1 MINYIKSQ
9 ARNYLTTD
17 NITIFLIALSLLI
30 FIGLKVEG
38 IMTYASM
45 PFLLL
50 MLPAA
55 LILQHKSEFTFFKTL
70 SPIALRICSGVLSGA
85 LVVAFLIS
93 VRGIVA
99 LEWLS
104 IANLLSLKISAIA
117 TLIVSL
123 VAMHGLHILLYSY
136 QKRILKNALI
146 HERLLFYACSTLL
159 VAILMGVDVR
169 STSVITIS
177 FLIYSL
183 LIDLFIDQRKAN
195 LIWLV
200 VWTIILGS
208 FLSIY
213 IVFVYN
219 NYVSVTAK
227 PLELLSAFTVF
238 SIIFVLS
245 GILYSVYGL
254 LNKKNNLLP
263 EEWEFNYGNSL
274 HLRSRIQLSILLT
287 LIFSFITIGIVS
299 VHQFNLQHGTE
310 GYDLNAEFT
319 QALLNT
325 YVFLFLIGFA
335 ISFSLSQY
343 IRNPL
348 LALGKTLKE
357 VKLHKNNKK
366 ISWQGSDEI
375 GYLIQEYN
383 SMIEQL
389 ESNAAQLAEV
399 ERDNAWREMSKQVAH
414 EIKNP
419 LTPMKLSL
427 QHLQMTLGDAKEDER
442 TVRMC
447 GTLMQQIENLQQI
460 ADEFANFGSLPKTDN
475 QKVLL
480 NDIVETIHD
489 LFRNRQDMDIHLI
502 EPIDDIGVYADKNQL
517 LRVLNNI
524 VKNSIQA
531 IPEER
536 KGLIELKLYKREN
549 KAIISVRD
557 NGVGI
562 PKAEQDH
569 IFKPRFTTKSNGSGL
584 GLAIS
589 ANMLDTMGGK
599 LHFNSIPGEGTEF
612 FVELPLIRSKPK
624 KEVSRVSLYD

>member
-9 ARNYLTTD
+9 ARHYLTTD
-17 NITIFLIALSLLI
+17 NITIFLIFLSLLT
-30 FIGLKVEG
+30 FLGLKVNS
-38 IMTYASM
+38 ILTYASL
-45 PFLLL
+45 PYLILL
-50 MLPAA
+50 LPAA
-55 LILQHKSEFTFFKTL
+55 LILQHKSEFTFFKSL
-70 SPIALRICSGVLSGA
+70 SPLALRICSGILSGA
-85 LVVAFLIS
+85 IVVAFLIS
-93 VRGIVA
+93 VRGIVVM
-99 LEWLS
+99 EWLS
-104 IANLLSLKISAIA
+104 ISGLLSLEFGAII
-117 TLIVSL
+117 TLVIAL
-123 VAMHGLHILLYSY
+123 IAMHGLHILLYSY
-136 QKRILKNALI
+136 QKRILAKALI

-159 VAILMGVDVR
+159 VALLMGTDLR
-169 STSVITIS
+169 STSIIAIS

-183 LIDLFIDQRKAN
+183 LIDLFIDQQKAN

-219 NYVSVTAK
+219 NYVSTPSE

-238 SIIFVLS
+238 SVIFVLCGFLYCIY
-245 GILYSVYGL
+245 GI
-254 LNKKNNLLP
+254 LNKKNDLLP
-263 EEWEFNYGNSL
+263 SEWEFNYGNSL

-310 GYDLNAEFT
+310 GYDLMAKFT

-389 ESNAAQLAEV
+389 ETNASQLAQI
-399 ERDNAWREMSKQVAH
+399 ERDNAWREMAKQVAH

-419 LTPMKLSL
+419 LTPMKLSI
-427 QHLQMTLGDAKEDER
+427 QHLQMTLGDSKEDER

-447 GTLMQQIENLQQI
+447 GTLMHQIENLQQI

-489 LFRNRQDMDIHLI
+489 LFRNRQDMDIRLI

-517 LRVLNNI
+517 VRVLNNI

-531 IPEER
+531 IPEDR
-536 KGLIELKLYKREN
+536 KGHIELMLYKQEN

-557 NGVGI
+557 NGIGI
-562 PKAEQDH
+562 ARSEQDH

-589 ANMLDTMGGK
+589 ANMLDSMGGRI
-599 LHFNSIPGEGTEF
+599 HFNSIQDEGTVF
-612 FVELPLIRSKPK
+612 FVELPLIRSKAK

>member
-9 ARNYLTTD
+9 ARHYLTTD
-17 NITIFLIALSLLI
+17 NITIFLIALSLLT
-30 FIGLKVEG
+30 FLGLKVNS
-38 IMTYASM
+38 ILTYASL
-45 PFLLL
+45 PYLLL
-50 MLPAA
+50 LLPSA
-55 LILQHKSEFTFFKTL
+55 LILQHKSEFSFFRTL
-70 SPIALRICSGVLSGA
+70 SPIALRICSGLLSGA
-85 LVVAFLIS
+85 IVVAFLIS
-93 VRGIVA
+93 VRGIVVM
-99 LEWLS
+99 EWLS
-104 IANLLSLKISAIA
+104 ISGLLSLEIGPII
-117 TLIVSL
+117 TLVVSL
-123 VAMHGLHILLYSY
+123 IAMHGLHILLYSY
-136 QKRILKNALI
+136 QKRILASALI
-146 HERLLFYACSTLL
+146 HERLLFYICSTLL
-159 VAILMGVDVR
+159 VTAFMGADLR
-169 STSVITIS
+169 STSVIAIS

-183 LIDLFIDQRKAN
+183 LIDLFIDQKKAN

-219 NYVSVTAK
+219 NYVSIPSK

-238 SIIFVLS
+238 SIIFVLC
-245 GILYSVYGL
+245 GFLYSVYGI
-254 LNKKNNLLP
+254 LNNKNNLLP
-263 EEWEFNYGNSL
+263 AEWEFNYGNSL

-299 VHQFNLQHGTE
+299 VHQFNLQPGTH
-310 GYDLNAEFT
+310 GYDLTAKFT
-319 QALLNT
+319 QALLST

-357 VKLHKNNKK
+357 VKLNKNNKK

-389 ESNAAQLAEV
+389 ETNASQLAEI
-399 ERDNAWREMSKQVAH
+399 ERDNAWREMAKQVAH

-427 QHLQMTLGDAKEDER
+427 QHLQMTLGDSKEDER

-447 GTLMQQIENLQQI
+447 GTLMHQIENLQQI

-475 QKVLL
+475 KKVLL

-517 LRVLNNI
+517 VRVLNNI

-531 IPEER
+531 IPEDR
-536 KGLIELKLYKREN
+536 KGHIELMLYKQEN

-562 PKAEQDH
+562 ARSEQDH

-589 ANMLDTMGGK
+589 ANMLDSMGGRI
-599 LHFNSIPGEGTEF
+599 HFNSIPDEGTEF
-612 FVELPLIRSKPK
+612 FVELPLIRSKAR